1 MFDFNLNG
9 SNVIAFNL
17 ILVELGFLLGFLV
30 ANKINNIKGK
40 NKAKENKNNKC
51 LEDVLEDDTLANT
64 PLDDRG
70 DYYE

>member
-17 ILVELGFLLGFLV
+17 ILIELGFLLGFLV

-40 NKAKENKNNKC
+40 KKKGNKKC
-51 LEDVLEDDTLANT
+51 MK
-64 PLDDRG
+64 
-70 DYYE
+70 